1 MSLNIVLIDT
11 STWLL
16 VLGRKVHV
24 PHVKEKVEQLIKEN
38 RAAVTPMV
46 SLELLGGARS
56 KDEFAR
62 LKSRLDSLH
71 QLAIGKKEWHRAAQ
85 LSFDL
90 RRQGKTFPYTDIMIA
105 ASAIQEDAVLLH
117 TDRHFDIMAETTGLT
132 VDSLIHLVQKDTL

>member
-16 VLGRKVHV
+16 VLGRKVQV

-71 QLAIGKKEWHRAAQ
+71 QLAIGKKEWHQAAQ

-90 RRQGKTFPYTDIMIA
+90 RRQGKTIPYTDILIA
-105 ASAIQEDAVLLH
+105 AMAIQEGAVLLH
-117 TDRHFDIMAETTGLT
+117 VDRHFDIMAEMTGLT
-132 VDSLIHLVQKDTL
+132 VDSLVHLVPKNTL

>member
-24 PHVKEKVEQLIKEN
+24 PQVKEKVEQLIKEN

-62 LKSRLDSLH
+62 L
-71 QLAIGKKEWHRAAQ
+71 
-85 LSFDL
+85 
-90 RRQGKTFPYTDIMIA
+90 
-105 ASAIQEDAVLLH
+105 
-117 TDRHFDIMAETTGLT
+117 
-132 VDSLIHLVQKDTL
+132 

>member
-1 MSLNIVLIDT
+1 MLIDI

-24 PHVKEKVEQLIKEN
+24 PQVKEKVEQLIKEN

-46 SLELLGGARS
+46 SFELLGGARS

-62 LKSRLDSLH
+62 LRSRLDSLH
-71 QLAIGKKEWHRAAQ
+71 QLALGKKEWHQAAQ

-90 RRQGKTFPYTDIMIA
+90 RRQGKTIPYSDILIA
-105 ASAIQEDAVLLH
+105 AAAIQAGAVLLH
-117 TDRHFDIMAETTGLT
+117 TDRHFDVMAETTGLT
-132 VDSLIHLVQKDTL
+132 VDSLIHLVPQNTLLK